1 MDDLLPKMNLNA
13 RGAAIIY
20 SCFKQ
25 FQLKRIGEQKMKS
38 NRQLSTLLILVLG
51 LIAIMVIM
59 NSIYQEDENPNLA
72 GAEFFVS

>member
-1 MDDLLPKMNLNA
+1 
-13 RGAAIIY
+13 
-20 SCFKQ
+20 
-25 FQLKRIGEQKMKS
+25 MKS

-59 NSIYQEDENPNLA
+59 SSIHQENVNPNLA